1 MVTSGDWS
9 LLPDVTQI
17 FRSQTQH
24 KGVSEPWPG
33 DGKLIDHNICLH
45 YDTKRTTATRANF
58 MPYSLRHNV
67 SHVVRSVSKL
77 NEFVQKQDQRKIYP
91 PISPIYT
98 HFKGLYSLKSF
109 TVGFWG
115 FRTKEIH

>member
-1 MVTSGDWS
+1 MVTSAAWS

-45 YDTKRTTATRANF
+45 YDTKGATATQANL
-58 MPYSLRHNV
+58 M
-67 SHVVRSVSKL
+67 
-77 NEFVQKQDQRKIYP
+77 
-91 PISPIYT
+91 
-98 HFKGLYSLKSF
+98 LYSSEGNYIL
-109 TVGFWG
+109 
-115 FRTKEIH
+115 